1 MSDRGWWA
9 TALQWTL
16 WAVIL
21 ALVMGW
27 LGRSRFRRRP
37 VTEAGKLAHP
47 PSTLIVGLACFGFFA
62 AIAIISNVVSNRTT
76 TWWTT
81 AVFIG
86 FAALS
91 SPLILDYFMA
101 KHEVSE
107 AGLAYRKLTG
117 TRGYLRWSELRSVR
131 YAPAMKWFR
140 LETRSGAVARVSVML
155 MGLPEFAHQLLTHAP
170 AESVD
175 PNTLQILQATAKG
188 NPPSVWT

>member
-155 MGLPEFAHQLLTHAP
+155 MGLPEFAHQLLEHAP

-175 PNTLQILQATAKG
+175 PDTLQILQATAKG